1 MEVGASIIKKSLS
14 KKDFPHAFLFFG
26 PRGTG
31 KTTTARLTAKAL
43 NCLDLQKDGEPC
55 LKCSNCKAFEKDN
68 FLDLIEID
76 AASNR
81 GIDDVR
87 SLKETVMLAPS
98 MGKYKVYI
106 IDEVH
111 MMTKDAFNA
120 LLKTLEEPPAHCVF
134 ILATTEKEKIPATI
148 VSRCQQITFKRAKSD
163 DVSKKLE
170 FIAKSE
176 GAKIEKDIIQKISIE
191 SDGGFRDAENMLEQI
206 VSGGAKIDDI
216 LGGLSDEK
224 IYEFTAF
231 LGKKDYKSAI
241 KAVTAFFS
249 NGVDLEVFN
258 RQFLKVLRD
267 ILYFSLGLQK
277 DLYEGLE
284 DSAKKLQQLSKE
296 FTQEEIRKAL
306 EIFGAISG
314 HINKHPFPT
323 LCVQLAVLDYCLGG
337 IDSKEV
343 KDDSVSP
350 NPVPNKTAAKPVPI
364 APTSSQAPSSK
375 SSAPLPSVAAKGAE
389 PVSFGSFSWD
399 AFLQAVKPFNHSLE
413 ALLRSCRLVEA
424 SKDSFVVEAFYKFH
438 KERLEVSQ
446 NKKILQDVLAQN
458 FNIKVPFICNLAQ
471 KVEIEKKAAI
481 SDDYQVTSPPEPDTE
496 EQFNAVPDFV
506 SNAPIPEGEAAD
518 VFSGDL

>member
-176 GAKIEKDIIQKISIE
+176 GAKIEKDVIQKIAIE

-231 LGKKDYKSAI
+231 LAKKDYKSAI
-241 KAVTAFFS
+241 KAVNAFFS

-296 FTQEEIRKAL
+296 YTQEEIRKAL
-306 EIFGAISG
+306 GIFGALSG

-323 LCVQLAVLDYCLGG
+323 LCLQLAILDYCLGG
-337 IDSKEV
+337 VTSQEV
-343 KDDSVSP
+343 KDDSGNP
-350 NPVPNKTAAKPVPI
+350 NPIPDKPAAKSASVAS
-364 APTSSQAPSSK
+364 APLQAPSSK
-375 SSAPLPSVAAKGAE
+375 ISAPPAVAKSATPA
-389 PVSFGSFSWD
+389 SFGSFSWD

-424 SKDSFVVEAFYKFH
+424 GENSFVVEAFYKFH

-471 KVEIEKKAAI
+471 KVTVEKKAAT
-481 SDDYQVTSPPEPDTE
+481 SNDYQSPFSAEPDTE

-506 SNAPIPEGEAAD
+506 SNTPIPEGEAAD